1 MTNIRETIKIER
13 KARKKIRNSNCT
25 ISQAIYFAHFSGTR
39 KKEDQ
44 MFNHFDGDKQI
55 NYSKGK

>member
-1 MTNIRETIKIER
+1 MTNIRKTIKIER

-25 ISQAIYFAHFSGTR
+25 TSQAIYFPHFSGTR

-44 MFNHFDGDKQI
+44 MFNHFDE
-55 NYSKGK
+55 